1 MPAVTEYRL
10 SPSASD
16 DLDAIWDYTVRIWSV
31 DQAENYIRAI
41 ADSMSLLVRH
51 SEMARER
58 LEIRPPVRVY
68 RSGSISSS
76 IGSKMA
82 GWMFCVSCMRGKT
95 GWPISANDPVLASG
109 GRGFSRA

>member
-1 MPAVTEYRL
+1 MPASAIRTLMPAVTEYRL

-68 RSGSISSS
+68 RSGSHLI
-76 IGSKMA
+76 IYRIEDGWLDVLRIVHARQNWMA
-82 GWMFCVSCMRGKT
+82 YLSE
-95 GWPISANDPVLASG
+95 
-109 GRGFSRA
+109 

>member
-58 LEIRPPVRVY
+58 LEIRPPVRSD
-68 RSGSISSS
+68 RSGSHLI
-76 IGSKMA
+76 IYRIEDGWLDVLRIVHARQNWMA
-82 GWMFCVSCMRGKT
+82 YLSE
-95 GWPISANDPVLASG
+95 
-109 GRGFSRA
+109 